1 MYEITFGWQIQGKRL
16 SQSLSFDST
25 KAPGIIKIGRD
36 PNQCD
41 VLVVDAN
48 NHVSR
53 LHAEIIFNSDSGIFY
68 LQNATLHKPQPNTVF
83 LNSDIVTEKVEIHNG
98 DIIVLRDVPITV
110 ESMRVQIKNQI
121 QAPVAANINQYNPT
135 QVSTP
140 EYQQNNQYP
149 VNQNYNIP
157 NNSYNL
163 QTLQIEAQNQV
174 KQQGGITLGQS
185 ILQNA
190 SQNDFGAIS
199 VMFKQFIP
207 EDEQIEYA
215 CYLGIRGLWGIGTRQ
230 FACVTNRRVADITVG
245 LFGEVTYQDGFLEH
259 INSGIIYQPSKL
271 WLYVM
276 LLGYFLF
283 GLSLTL
289 PVWTGI
295 LSLLNFSSFGIL
307 APLALIFSIA
317 SSALLVPLIVK
328 WYYRIVKC
336 GLVMTVRE
344 GEIYLSPM
352 GYAFSHR
359 LIYFFSNRKL
369 ITRASNL
376 YRHFI
381 IQREIRL
388 NAVESYPLPNLQPK
402 QTPVR
407 LTPLN
412 I

>member
-1 MYEITFGWQIQGKRL
+1 MYEITFGWQIQGKRF
-16 SQSLSFDST
+16 SQTLSFDST

-41 VLVVDAN
+41 IVVVDEN

-53 LHAEIIFNSDSGIFY
+53 LHAEILFNSDSGIFY
-68 LQNATLHKPQPNTVF
+68 LQNATLHKSQPNTVF
-83 LNSDIVTEKVEIHNG
+83 LNSDIVTEEVEIHNG
-98 DIIVLRDVPITV
+98 DIITLRDVPITV

-140 EYQQNNQYP
+140 QYQSNNQYP
-149 VNQNYNIP
+149 ANQNYNIP
-157 NNSYNL
+157 NNSQNL
-163 QTLQIEAQNQV
+163 QTLQLEAQNQV

-190 SQNDFGAIS
+190 SKNDFGAIS

-283 GLSLTL
+283 GISFTL
-289 PVWTGI
+289 PIWTTI
-295 LSLLNFSSFGIL
+295 LSAFSS
-307 APLALIFSIA
+307 APLILIFSIA
-317 SSALLVPLIVK
+317 SSALFVPLVVK

-344 GEIYLSPM
+344 GEVYLSPM

-369 ITRASNL
+369 ITRASSL
-376 YRHFI
+376 YRNFI

-388 NAVESYPLPNLQPK
+388 NAVENYPLPNQQPK

-407 LTPLN
+407 LTPLA
-412 I
+412 ISR